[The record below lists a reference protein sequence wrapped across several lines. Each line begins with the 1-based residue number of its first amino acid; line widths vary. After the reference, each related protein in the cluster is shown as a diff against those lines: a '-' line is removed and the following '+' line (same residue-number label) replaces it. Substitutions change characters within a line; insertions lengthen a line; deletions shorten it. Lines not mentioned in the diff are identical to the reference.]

1 MRPAHRKFANEAV
14 KYATVQSS
22 LAHAPP
28 KALWTVDTLP
38 HNCPRGG
45 PGLEWGSKLD
55 SKKSSEART
64 GVTNGVAATATAN
77 NNNYY
82 YYPCYFKSKCIL
94 YFQCINLQFLLP
106 GSLRGRTTTA
116 ACGVAPSGGF
126 AVHIDSSSSSAAFRK
141 VAFNWHAGKKDWP
154 GTG

>member
-64 GVTNGVAATATAN
+64 GVTNGVAATATV
-77 NNNYY
+77 
-82 YYPCYFKSKCIL
+82 
-94 YFQCINLQFLLP
+94 
-106 GSLRGRTTTA
+106 TTTTTTTTR
-116 ACGVAPSGGF
+116 VTLSRN
-126 AVHIDSSSSSAAFRK
+126 AFCI
-141 VAFNWHAGKKDWP
+141 FNA
-154 GTG
+154 